1 MGPFFLV
8 ERKMQKKYLVKIFTK
23 YLQTKFEIESD
34 KEINDINEL
43 NPHIIDFLG
52 KSDIKWDQNDLQYTS
67 TVNDFYITY
76 EEVNNGSGQH
86 DTVRQETETRV

>member
-1 MGPFFLV
+1 MT
-8 ERKMQKKYLVKIFTK
+8 KKKYLVKIFTK

-34 KEINDINEL
+34 KEINDTDEL
-43 NPHIIDFLG
+43 NPHIIDFIG
-52 KSDIKWDQNDLQYTS
+52 KSDIQWEENDLQYTS